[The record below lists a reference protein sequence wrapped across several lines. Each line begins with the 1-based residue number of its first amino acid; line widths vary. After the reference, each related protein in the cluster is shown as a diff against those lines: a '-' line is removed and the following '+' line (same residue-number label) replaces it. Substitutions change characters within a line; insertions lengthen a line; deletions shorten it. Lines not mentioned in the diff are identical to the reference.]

1 MVAAVAART
10 VILLPPS
17 ESKVPRGRGRV
28 WRPGTLA
35 LPDLDGPRARLLA
48 VLGPDH
54 PAATGP
60 TRRAVDRYCG
70 VLYKELDAASL
81 TTAAKRRLYRNV
93 LIVSG
98 LWGVVGPTDPIP
110 DYKLKMGARV
120 APLGKLSMWWRPQI
134 TEALV
139 ARVRGAVVW
148 DLLPNEH
155 AAAIDWDRLEP
166 RHRVTIRFLDREGR
180 TVSHWNKLL
189 KGSIV
194 RWLAE
199 SGSAD
204 PAALAGFEHPQ
215 GYRFDPESSVL
226 GGRLSTVVLREVPR
240 PPRPRSDRLGP

>member
-1 MVAAVAART
+1 MAT
-10 VILLPPS
+10 
-17 ESKVPRGRGRV
+17 
-28 WRPGTLA
+28 
-35 LPDLDGPRARLLA
+35 PDLDGPRAELLA
-48 VLGPDH
+48 ALGPDH

-60 TRRAVDRYCG
+60 TCRAVDRYCG

-98 LWGVVGPTDPIP
+98 LWGLVGPTDPIP

-120 APLGKLSMWWRPQI
+120 DPLGRLSTWWRPQL
-134 TEALV
+134 TEALG
-139 ARVRGAVVW
+139 ARVRGAIVW
-148 DLLPNEH
+148 DLLPGEH
-155 AAAIDWDRLEP
+155 TAAVDWSRLAP
-166 RHRVTIRFLDREGR
+166 RCRVTVRFLDREGR

-199 SGSAD
+199 SGEVD
-204 PAALAGFEHPQ
+204 PAALAGFDHPQ

-226 GGRLSTVVLREVPR
+226 GTRLSTVVLREAP
-240 PPRPRSDRLGP
+240 